1 MAGADELAD
10 ANMSEDLDRLVP
22 GRAWRYADRC
32 GDRGAP
38 ADWIAC
44 QEEPLP
50 VVDALAWAVLP
61 RCTGARGTHYEAHRA
76 LVAPRLV
83 DVAAVRCPSPLG
95 RAGRVAM
102 VHRLDR
108 LDRLG
113 ALSVAEASVL
123 LVVVVVSVPAVAFD
137 AARFCMYTV
146 KSSVPIWERETWDG
160 GGARGLRTQP
170 VALVDSAILP
180 TGTAVG
186 RAVGGLT

>member
-1 MAGADELAD
+1 METG
-10 ANMSEDLDRLVP
+10 P
-22 GRAWRYADRC
+22 P
-32 GDRGAP
+32 P

-50 VVDALAWAVLP
+50 VVDALAWAVLS
-61 RCTGARGTHYEAHRA
+61 RCGAVASTVRDHAGGRTGARGTHCEAHRA

-83 DVAAVRCPSPLG
+83 DVAAARCPSPLG

-108 LDRLG
+108 LG

-123 LVVVVVSVPAVAFD
+123 AVASVPAVAFD